1 MRLNLV
7 LLFCCFSLFS
17 FGQSTIFGI
26 NQSRGVVPF
35 TYTISVTSA
44 ALSVGNGQYGVR
56 TDKNYSNG
64 APLITII
71 GFLNSITGLSDSYT
85 ISSVGLYNHTVNVG
99 AGIDVGTFTIEVL
112 DTITPQISIRNC
124 IGRNA
129 ELTLINPI
137 YDEYNINWGDG
148 IITTV
153 GNNSKTNR
161 TISHTYTTN
170 GDKTIFV
177 EGIYNLTATSPFS
190 KTVTR
195 TIRVF
200 NSIATAIFT
209 KVEVKDMN
217 GNTELTVSTDS
228 SFSHLLFA
236 KYGIGFYQTTTS
248 PPLIATQGVR
258 TPVTLSIGYPSQPTC
273 YKFTSYDKC
282 NNSLDSREICTTPI
296 SATATENGNL
306 VKYGPNDMWPYLMNL
321 SVGGALIQS
330 DAVPPANPAERIYN
344 DTNVIC
350 RIQYTYRAEA
360 YNTID
365 SDTNKHWR
373 SISAPVTVQAIRRSP
388 LASSPVSG
396 FYATYANDAVRLYWD
411 NLSIPGTNYNI
422 YGEPDYNTNR
432 LIFITSLTTN
442 QFIINRPQYKC
453 YKIQINDLCGVSN
466 PVTACPPYLYGEA
479 LTLEVNW
486 VRWVRPYFSDTTQI
500 KSYVVELY
508 AQGQG
513 NNIPYDIS
521 PVYEASS
528 NPIYQHEDQIEET
541 NSQVIV
547 YRVVTTL
554 ADGTVLY
561 SAFYPIKQSVRLFMP
576 TAFTPNGDGVN
587 DIYFPKGLFWDEYE
601 LTIYNR
607 WGQTVFTTTDKNKG
621 WGGGEFNPDIYH
633 YVARV
638 RDQFGEEI
646 VKKGTLQLIR

>member
-1 MRLNLV
+1 MRLRIV
-7 LLFCCFSLFS
+7 LLLLLGALSGY
-17 FGQSTIFGI
+17 GQNTIFGV
-26 NQSRGVVPF
+26 NTTRGVVPLR
-35 TYTISVTSA
+35 YTITVTSV
-44 ALSVGNGQYGVR
+44 SIPGTNFQYGVN
-56 TDKNYSNG
+56 TDRNYADNT
-64 APLITII
+64 PLVTSLGII
-71 GFLNSITGLSDSYT
+71 NSLTGFSATFT
-85 ISSVGLYNHTVNVG
+85 ISAVGVYNHTINQG
-99 AGIDVGTFTIEVL
+99 GEFKEIGNYRIEVL

-124 IGRNA
+124 TGRNA

-161 TISHTYTTN
+161 TITHTYTTS

-195 TIRVF
+195 NTRVF
-200 NSIATAIFT
+200 DGIVSAIFT
-209 KVEVKDMN
+209 KVEVNSIN
-217 GNTELTVSTDS
+217 GDSTVLTVSTDS

-236 KYGIGFYQTTTS
+236 KYGSGSYQTTTS
-248 PPLIATQGVR
+248 PIIGTQGVS
-258 TPVTLSIGYPSQPTC
+258 TPVTLSIGYPSQTTC

-306 VKYGPNDMWPYLMNL
+306 VKYGPNDIWPYLMNL

-360 YNTID
+360 YN
-365 SDTNKHWR
+365 SQQGWS

-466 PVTACPPYLYGEA
+466 PVTACPTYLYGEA
-479 LTLEVNW
+479 IDISTNSIRWVEPIFADSNQIIDYTLE
-486 VRWVRPYFSDTTQI
+486 F
-500 KSYVVELY
+500 Y

-513 NNIPYDIS
+513 TNTPYRSLNGAGTPGNSIS
-521 PVYEASS
+521 DFLHA
-528 NPIYQHEDQIEET
+528 PIDT
-541 NSQVIV
+541 FSQVTV
-547 YRVVTTL
+547 YRIVATL